1 FKMKNISSYSKFTDK
16 TDKSFEDIIKHLDS
30 EVGETF
36 EEVHNER
43 LNTIFEEYTE
53 LDKITISGNTYSY
66 KVYKYFNESINKG
79 FENDS
84 NREARVSS
92 TEAILIVL
100 TNGSIN
106 QFVISKSNSD
116 SKGKSIIRKLMKY
129 EDKGEIENNQVSLL
143 SNKDFYL
150 WLFYVVLND
159 ENDNEKLSV

>member
-1 FKMKNISSYSKFTDK
+1 
-16 TDKSFEDIIKHLDS
+16 
-30 EVGETF
+30 
-36 EEVHNER
+36 
-43 LNTIFEEYTE
+43 
-53 LDKITISGNTYSY
+53 KITISGNTYSY

-159 ENDNEKLSV
+159 ENDNEKLSVQS

>member
-1 FKMKNISSYSKFTDK
+1 DK

-116 SKGKSIIRKLMKY
+116 SKGKSIIRKLM
-129 EDKGEIENNQVSLL
+129 N
-143 SNKDFYL
+143 
-150 WLFYVVLND
+150 
-159 ENDNEKLSV
+159 